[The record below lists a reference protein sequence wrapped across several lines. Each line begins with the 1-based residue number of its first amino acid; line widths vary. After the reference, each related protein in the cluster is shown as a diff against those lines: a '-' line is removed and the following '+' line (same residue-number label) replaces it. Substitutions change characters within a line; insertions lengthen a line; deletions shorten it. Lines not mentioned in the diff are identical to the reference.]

1 MRHVALSMLLALA
14 LAGPALAHLTPPVVL
29 VSDRDAVLSLLSGA
43 RRFFVREIRLSAPER
58 TAIKQASGWTPDE
71 DFYRF
76 YIGRDEQGRMVGALV
91 FVGNATV
98 HGSVRVAVA
107 LGSDGKVRGAV
118 VVELTEETYSW
129 VKPLIDEQ
137 FTRDWIGHDSQSR
150 FALSDRLA
158 RVRSNSMTQFYGDV
172 IGSMVQRGALLY
184 THGMA
189 RQGGTAMTR

>member
-1 MRHVALSMLLALA
+1 MRHVPVALVLALA

-43 RRFFVREIRLSAPER
+43 RRFFVREIRLSAQEQV
-58 TAIKQASGWTPDE
+58 AIKQASGWTPEE

-76 YIGRDEQGRMVGALV
+76 YVGRDEQGRLVGALV
-91 FVGNATV
+91 FVGDATI

-107 LGSDGKVRGAV
+107 FGPDGKVRGAT
-118 VVELTEETYSW
+118 VVELTEETYPW

-137 FTRDWIGHDSQSR
+137 FTRDWVGHDSQSR

-158 RVRSNSMTQFYGDV
+158 GVRSNSMTRFYGEIIANLV
-172 IGSMVQRGALLY
+172 RRAALLY
-184 THGMA
+184 EHGMA
-189 RQGGTAMTR
+189 RQGGTAIVR